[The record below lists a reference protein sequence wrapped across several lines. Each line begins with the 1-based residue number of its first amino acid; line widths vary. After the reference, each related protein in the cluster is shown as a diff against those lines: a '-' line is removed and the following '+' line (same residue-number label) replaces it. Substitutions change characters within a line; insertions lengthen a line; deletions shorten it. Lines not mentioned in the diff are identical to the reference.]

1 VPEQTRFSRAAW
13 VPLLSGLSWLWMAPG
28 HGIFF
33 PLLTAL
39 PGSLLLGSGVAQLLM
54 PGDRR
59 ITHYAAFGGLLGAVI
74 ALPAL
79 FVTGFWSGLWLM
91 GLSFWSFTS
100 AGAHALLADPP
111 GEGVPAPI
119 PAIRLSAETAADEA
133 MLASVLPFLPL
144 PGRGEVAR
152 INAEMSA
159 ARELFEEKGWLEKPE
174 GYHPVPPVLDS
185 PRLRAA
191 NLRGVDYEQLSFESG
206 YEPHAG
212 EPGRDRWLSYRANR
226 TARAWVLR
234 HRDAN
239 RPWLVCIHG
248 YQMGYAGIDLLA
260 FPPGWLHHGLGLNLV
275 LPVLPL
281 HGSRKVG
288 GRSGD
293 GFLSGDILDCAHA
306 EAQAIWDIRRVLSWV
321 RAETESRIGVF
332 GISLGGYNAALLST
346 LDDGLACIIAGIPL
360 VDIPAAMIH
369 HGLLSAL
376 GHREHENLDPER
388 MAEVMSVVS
397 PLVVEPRVPVERRFL
412 FAGVADRLVPPEQAV
427 RIWEHWDRPR
437 VEWYQGAH
445 MTFRAHPSVR
455 LLIEEGLR
463 SAALAL

>member
-1 VPEQTRFSRAAW
+1 MSEQTRFSQAAW
-13 VPLLSGLSWLWMAPG
+13 VPILSGLSWLWIGPG
-28 HGIFF
+28 HGIIFTG
-33 PLLTAL
+33 LTAL
-39 PGSLLLGSGVAQLLM
+39 PGFLLLGSGFAQLLM

-59 ITHYAAFGGLLGAVI
+59 ITHYTAFGGLLGVVI
-74 ALPAL
+74 ALAAI
-79 FVTGFWSGLWLM
+79 FAIGFWAGVWLM
-91 GLSFWSFTS
+91 GLSAWSFTS

-111 GEGVPAPI
+111 GDGVPAPI

-133 MLASVLPFLPL
+133 MLASVLPFLPVL
-144 PGRGEVAR
+144 RRGEVAR

-174 GYHPVPPVLDS
+174 GYHSVPTPLDS
-185 PRLRAA
+185 PALRAA
-191 NLRGVDYEQLSFESG
+191 HIRGVDYEQLSFESG

-260 FPPGWLHHGLGLNLV
+260 FPPGWLHHGLGLNLAI
-275 LPVLPL
+275 PVLPL
-281 HGSRKVG
+281 HGARKIG
-288 GRSGD
+288 RRSGD
-293 GFLSGDILDCAHA
+293 GFLSGDILDSTHA

-321 RAETESRIGVF
+321 RAQSEPKIGVF
-332 GISLGGYNAALLST
+332 GLSLGGYNAALLAT
-346 LDDGLACIIAGIPL
+346 LDDGLACAIAGIPL
-360 VDIPAAMIH
+360 VDIPGAMIQ
-369 HGLLSAL
+369 HGLLSAIDD
-376 GHREHENLDPER
+376 RESENLDPER
-388 MAEVMSVVS
+388 MTEIMSVVS
-397 PLVVEPRVPVERRFL
+397 PLALEPLLPVEQRFL
-412 FAGVADRLVPPEQAV
+412 FGAVTDRLVPPEQAV
-427 RIWEHWDRPR
+427 RLWEHWDRPR
-437 VEWYQGAH
+437 IEWYQGAH
-445 MTFRAHPSVR
+445 MTFRAHSSVR